1 MRPVIDFPS
10 RGMSTETVP
19 LNRVRWTLL
28 SITILRHVTVH
39 TPSPALKR
47 RSSLR
52 KVTPYVKKKK
62 KKKKTQRCFK
72 RGAIYLVAVWCRCL
86 LWLSHFLCIRS
97 LARQQWWGNVNGLQ
111 ILKEERSGETEAA
124 MFVCVCVVWRGCTS
138 CVYACARGRGGGGGA
153 VCRQYSRWMVA
164 VAYCTCWETG
174 NIHCWLLNIHCA
186 TEY

>member
-62 KKKKTQRCFK
+62 KKKNRSGVLNVVPFTSSPSGVGVSFDSHIFCASAVWPGSSDGVTLTGYKSWR
-72 RGAIYLVAVWCRCL
+72 RSVAVKQRPPCL
-86 LWLSHFLCIRS
+86 
-97 LARQQWWGNVNGLQ
+97 
-111 ILKEERSGETEAA
+111 
-124 MFVCVCVVWRGCTS
+124 CVCVVWRGCTS
-138 CVYACARGRGGGGGA
+138 CVYACARGRGGGAGPCVDNTA
-153 VCRQYSRWMVA
+153 DEW
-164 VAYCTCWETG
+164 
-174 NIHCWLLNIHCA
+174 WL
-186 TEY
+186 